1 MSKKNKFKP
10 SFRYNKGLKSKGH
23 PTYVYGES
31 GNEYKY
37 LGITHSSKSGHKKNY
52 ELSKNPNP
60 NDTRKAYVR
69 KQAQKDKKSL
79 FESPLK
85 GWSFSSKDKQN
96 LKKYMK

>member
-1 MSKKNKFKP
+1 MAKRKQFKP
-10 SFRYNKGLKSKGH
+10 GFRHNNSPKSKGH

-52 ELSKNPNP
+52 ELLNNPNP

-69 KQAQKDKKSL
+69 KQAQKDKKHFFGKLLQS
-79 FESPLK
+79 
-85 GWSFSSKDKQN
+85 GSFSEKDSKN
-96 LKKYMK
+96 IKKYMK